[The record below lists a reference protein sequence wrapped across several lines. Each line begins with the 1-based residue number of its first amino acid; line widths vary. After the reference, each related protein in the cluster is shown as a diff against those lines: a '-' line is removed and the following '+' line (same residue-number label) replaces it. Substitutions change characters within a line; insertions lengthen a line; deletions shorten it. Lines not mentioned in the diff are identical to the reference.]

1 MSSELRKR
9 LMQAGASVP
18 YEWDVVPLEAL
29 LKDAKSISVGVMY
42 PGPHTPGGTPLI
54 KVGDIKGGLV
64 TQKPE
69 YCISSET
76 DELHQR
82 TRLHGDELLITLV
95 GNPGECVVVE
105 PCMAG
110 WNPARAIA
118 VIRLAN
124 PGWRIYLKAVLE
136 SAASKHLIDS
146 VLNTTVQKT
155 LNLKDIRQ
163 LPIPLPPEKV
173 IQSLSDFSDVLSK
186 RISLLRETN
195 ATLEAIAQA
204 LFKSWFVDFDPVH
217 ACARGEQ
224 PAGLAP
230 EVAALFPDSFEESEL
245 GMVPKGWGVQPIRDV
260 VEGVYDGPHATPP
273 ESNVGPVFLGIKNL
287 TGTALDLSDVRHIAD
302 EDFIKWTKRVTPKAG
317 DIVFSYEATLGFFA
331 LIPDEVKC
339 CLGRRLALIRPMA
352 IDGHG
357 HFWFHQFVAAP
368 FQRHLDKHTIQG
380 ATVNRIALKEFPS
393 YPVLNPPSE
402 LKQAF
407 EVRAAAIWHKIHLN
421 QKQAQTLANL
431 RDTLLPRLIS
441 GQLRL
446 PDAEAQLSE
455 VGLCQ

>member
-1 MSSELRKR
+1 MSSEWPL
-9 LMQAGASVP
+9 VP
-18 YEWDVVPLEAL
+18 
-29 LKDAKSISVGVMY
+29 VGEIAQLFD
-42 PGPHTPGGTPLI
+42 GPHATPQKTPSGPVFL
-54 KVGDIKGGLV
+54 G
-64 TQKPE
+64 
-69 YCISSET
+69 ISSLRRGQLDLSNTEHLSET
-76 DELHQR
+76 DFTKWTRRVTPQADDVVFSYETRIGEVAIIPDGLKCCLGRRMALLRPDRAKLLPKYLLYYFLSDEFQSLLLARTIHGSTVDRLPLKDFPTYPMRVPPLDVQR
-82 TRLHGDELLITLV
+82 TISSMLQVLDDR
-95 GNPGECVVVE
+95 
-105 PCMAG
+105 
-110 WNPARAIA
+110 IA
-118 VIRLAN
+118 
-124 PGWRIYLKAVLE
+124 
-136 SAASKHLIDS
+136 
-146 VLNTTVQKT
+146 
-155 LNLKDIRQ
+155 
-163 LPIPLPPEKV
+163 
-173 IQSLSDFSDVLSK
+173 
-186 RISLLRETN
+186 LLRETN

-217 ACARGEQ
+217 ARARGEQ

-245 GMVPKGWGVQPIRDV
+245 GMIPKGWGVQQIRDV

-273 ESNVGPVFLGIKNL
+273 ESDVGPVFLGIKNL
-287 TGTALDLSDVRHIAD
+287 TGTALDLCDVRHIAD

-317 DIVFSYEATLGFFA
+317 DLVFSYEATLGFFA

-368 FQRHLDKHTIQG
+368 FQRHLEKHTIQG
-380 ATVNRIALKEFPS
+380 ATVNRIALKEFPG
-393 YPVLNPPSE
+393 YPVLNPSSE

-446 PDAEAQLSE
+446 SEGDAILQDA
-455 VGLCQ
+455 GI

>member
-1 MSSELRKR
+1 M
-9 LMQAGASVP
+9 
-18 YEWDVVPLEAL
+18 AL
-29 LKDAKSISVGVMY
+29 LRPDRAKLLPKYLLYYFLSDEFQSLLLARTIHGSTVDRLPLKDFPTY
-42 PGPHTPGGTPLI
+42 PMRVPPLD
-54 KVGDIKGGLV
+54 VQR
-64 TQKPE
+64 T
-69 YCISSET
+69 ISSMLQVL
-76 DELHQR
+76 DDR
-82 TRLHGDELLITLV
+82 
-95 GNPGECVVVE
+95 
-105 PCMAG
+105 
-110 WNPARAIA
+110 IA
-118 VIRLAN
+118 
-124 PGWRIYLKAVLE
+124 
-136 SAASKHLIDS
+136 
-146 VLNTTVQKT
+146 
-155 LNLKDIRQ
+155 
-163 LPIPLPPEKV
+163 
-173 IQSLSDFSDVLSK
+173 
-186 RISLLRETN
+186 LLRETN

-217 ACARGEQ
+217 ARARGEQ

-245 GMVPKGWGVQPIRDV
+245 GMIPKGWGVQQIRDV

-273 ESNVGPVFLGIKNL
+273 ESDVGPVFLGIKNL
-287 TGTALDLSDVRHIAD
+287 TGTALDLCDVRHIAD

-317 DIVFSYEATLGFFA
+317 DLVFSYEATLGFFA

-368 FQRHLDKHTIQG
+368 FQRHLEKHTIQG
-380 ATVNRIALKEFPS
+380 ATVNRIALKEFPG
-393 YPVLNPPSE
+393 YPVLNPSSE

-446 PDAEAQLSE
+446 SEGDAILQDA
-455 VGLCQ
+455 GI

>member
-1 MSSELRKR
+1 MSSEWPL
-9 LMQAGASVP
+9 VP
-18 YEWDVVPLEAL
+18 
-29 LKDAKSISVGVMY
+29 VGEIAQLFD
-42 PGPHTPGGTPLI
+42 GPHATPTKTSSGPVFLG
-54 KVGDIKGGLV
+54 
-64 TQKPE
+64 
-69 YCISSET
+69 ISSLRRGQLDLSNTEHLSET
-76 DELHQR
+76 DFTKWTRRVTPQADDVVFSYETRIGEVAIIPDGLKCCLGRRMALLRPDRAKLLPKYLLYYFLSDEFQSLLLARTIHGSTVDRLPLKDFPTYPMRVPPLDVQR
-82 TRLHGDELLITLV
+82 TISSMLQVLDDR
-95 GNPGECVVVE
+95 
-105 PCMAG
+105 
-110 WNPARAIA
+110 IA
-118 VIRLAN
+118 
-124 PGWRIYLKAVLE
+124 
-136 SAASKHLIDS
+136 
-146 VLNTTVQKT
+146 
-155 LNLKDIRQ
+155 
-163 LPIPLPPEKV
+163 
-173 IQSLSDFSDVLSK
+173 
-186 RISLLRETN
+186 LLRETN

-217 ACARGEQ
+217 ARARGEQ

-245 GMVPKGWGVQPIRDV
+245 GMVPKGWGVQLIRDV

-273 ESNVGPVFLGIKNL
+273 ESDVGPVFLGIKNL
-287 TGTALDLSDVRHIAD
+287 TGTALALSDVRHIAD

-339 CLGRRLALIRPMA
+339 CLGRRLALIRPME

-368 FQRHLDKHTIQG
+368 FQRHLEKHTIQG
-380 ATVNRIALKEFPS
+380 ATVNRIALKEFPG
-393 YPVLNPPSE
+393 YPVLNPSSE

-446 PDAEAQLSE
+446 NCDVVYAHSTEGLSAND
-455 VGLCQ
+455 

>member
-1 MSSELRKR
+1 M
-9 LMQAGASVP
+9 
-18 YEWDVVPLEAL
+18 AL
-29 LKDAKSISVGVMY
+29 LRPDRAKLLPKYLLYYFLSDEFQSLLLARTIHGSTVDRLPLKDFPTY
-42 PGPHTPGGTPLI
+42 PMRVPPLD
-54 KVGDIKGGLV
+54 VQR
-64 TQKPE
+64 T
-69 YCISSET
+69 ISSMLQVL
-76 DELHQR
+76 DDR
-82 TRLHGDELLITLV
+82 
-95 GNPGECVVVE
+95 
-105 PCMAG
+105 
-110 WNPARAIA
+110 IA
-118 VIRLAN
+118 
-124 PGWRIYLKAVLE
+124 
-136 SAASKHLIDS
+136 
-146 VLNTTVQKT
+146 
-155 LNLKDIRQ
+155 
-163 LPIPLPPEKV
+163 
-173 IQSLSDFSDVLSK
+173 
-186 RISLLRETN
+186 LLRETN

-217 ACARGEQ
+217 ARARGEQ

-245 GMVPKGWGVQPIRDV
+245 GMVPKGWGVQLIRDV

-273 ESNVGPVFLGIKNL
+273 ESDVGPVFLGIKNL
-287 TGTALDLSDVRHIAD
+287 TGTALALSDVRHIAD

-339 CLGRRLALIRPMA
+339 CLGRRLALIRPME

-368 FQRHLDKHTIQG
+368 FQRHLEKHTIQG
-380 ATVNRIALKEFPS
+380 ATVNRIALKEFPG

-407 EVRAAAIWHKIHLN
+407 EVRAAAIWHKIHFN
-421 QKQAQTLANL
+421 QKQAKTLANL